1 MEFTTLPPEVTSA
14 LIHTGPGAESLI
26 AASGAWQQLGT
37 NLEDS
42 AENYVATLSSLG
54 ETWYGPS
61 SAAMFQAVEPYVTWL
76 ETTAQQA
83 QQTSHSAMAAAVA
96 VNSVRTAVVPTAQVT
111 ANRMQ
116 LAQLLSTNI
125 FGRNLPAI
133 AQTEAEYQTMWAN
146 NSAAMSRYQA
156 ASAQATTLPQF
167 SSPSSVTNSAGQA
180 AQASAAPAASTSS
193 AAATSGA
200 TSAQSFLDVYNA
212 IIAALFN
219 GDFSTVGGI
228 NIPFFGNNSVGT
240 LGFNANGW
248 NTIFS
253 SGFPINLL
261 SYLAQNQS
269 AQALSGV
276 NNAIGQGVSEGE
288 SALGGGLGGGGA
300 AGALGGGLGSL
311 GHLGPGALGAAG
323 LGQASTSAAIGT
335 GVSIGKLTAPPAVV
349 NLLPTSQAPVQLAS
363 AATPLGAGESGLP
376 MLPPLMPPPISAG
389 SGWRKRK
396 AQKYEDMAIGAEL
409 KGTVM
414 RPPPSAG

>member
-26 AASGAWQQLGT
+26 EASEAWQQLGT

-42 AENYVATLSSLG
+42 AENYAAALSSLG
-54 ETWYGPS
+54 ETWHGPS

-76 ETTAQQA
+76 QTTAQQA
-83 QQTSHSAMAAAVA
+83 QQTASSAMAAAAA
-96 VNSVRTAVVPTAQVT
+96 VNSVRAAVVPTAQVT

-116 LAQLLSTNI
+116 LVQLLATDQ
-125 FGRNLPAI
+125 FGSNLPAI
-133 AQTEAEYQTMWAN
+133 AENEAEYQTMWAN

-156 ASAQATTLPQF
+156 TSAQASMLPQF
-167 SSPSSVTNSAGQA
+167 TSPTSVTNSNAV
-180 AQASAAPAASTSS
+180 PAATSSS

-200 TSAQSFLDVYNA
+200 TSAQSLLDNWNA
-212 IIAALFN
+212 FIASISN
-219 GDFSTVGGI
+219 GDFATVAGI
-228 NIPFFGNNSVGT
+228 NIPFLGNNSVAT
-240 LGFNANGW
+240 LGLNSNYL

-261 SYLAQNQS
+261 SYMAQFQS
-269 AQALSGV
+269 AQALTGV

-288 SALGGGLGGGGA
+288 SALGPLGAGLGGGA
-300 AGALGGGLGSL
+300 AGALGGLGR
-311 GHLGPGALGAAG
+311 GALGAAG
-323 LGQASTSAAIGT
+323 LGQASTSAWTGA

-349 NLLPTSQAPVQLAS
+349 GLLPASQVPVQLAS

-396 AQKYEDMAIGAEL
+396 EQKYEDIAIGAEL
-409 KGTVM
+409 KGKVM
-414 RPPPSAG
+414 DPPPSAG